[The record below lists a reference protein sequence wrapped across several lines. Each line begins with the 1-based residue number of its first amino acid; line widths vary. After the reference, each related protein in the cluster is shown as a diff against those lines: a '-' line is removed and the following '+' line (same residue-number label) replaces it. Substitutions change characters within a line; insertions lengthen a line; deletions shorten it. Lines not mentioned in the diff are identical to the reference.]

1 MKIFFGIMVLVFS
14 LGLLGAAELTVPR
27 LEMTSRGRMED
38 GEFVLGSVVSADLA
52 LSGGYKYGA
61 LLGFSFEAADLA
73 KAMAYR
79 NFSFGHLPAGT
90 GSVTPNDYNNLVDQ
104 ANGRLKNQGT
114 LNFRIARAT
123 ARDLFDKP
131 LELSFFIGET
141 GYFCNGDEFS
151 ERFGINPIGSEFRG
165 FFYFPDGIGG
175 DITRQYKGIHGVQGT
190 GISLALTAWESFVPM
205 FYLYQDFSYLR
216 FINNQITGNRY
227 SGDLR
232 FLINRESVKLEAFG
246 GLSLTGGLDANI
258 RGGILAHFSSQER
271 VEFLFQGGIPGWEK
285 GTDFS
290 IDNFY
295 FLMEPRLL
303 FENYGFYVTFFY
315 HPLEYNHIKTEEER
329 GKADINVK
337 FLSGNINTGFTWG
350 LETTLGLK
358 LDGKEDFS
366 VWVSPFAGFLASG
379 LRWDAK
385 LRVNALEWKTPGE
398 MFELF
403 IGVRTAF

>member
-1 MKIFFGIMVLVFS
+1 
-14 LGLLGAAELTVPR
+14 
-27 LEMTSRGRMED
+27 
-38 GEFVLGSVVSADLA
+38 VVSADLA

-79 NFSFGHLPAGT
+79 NFSFGSLPAG
-90 GSVTPNDYNNLVDQ
+90 SSIDSDDYNNLVDQ
-104 ANGRLKNQGT
+104 ANDRLKNRGT
-114 LNFRIARAT
+114 LNFRIAKAT
-123 ARDLFDKP
+123 ARDLFNKP

-151 ERFGINPIGSEFRG
+151 ERFGINPVGSEFRG

-190 GISLALTAWESFVPM
+190 GLSLALTAWESFVPM
-205 FYLYQDFSYLR
+205 LYLYQDFSYLR
-216 FINNQITGNRY
+216 LINNQITGNRY

-246 GLSLTGGLDANI
+246 GLSFTSGFDANI
-258 RGGILAHFSSQER
+258 RGGLLAHFSSQER

-285 GTDFS
+285 GDDFS

-303 FENYGFYVTFFY
+303 FENFGFYVTFFY
-315 HPLEYNHIKTEEER
+315 HPLEYMHIKTPEER

-350 LETTLGLK
+350 LETTFGLK
-358 LDGKEDFS
+358 IDGKEDFS

-379 LRWDAK
+379 LRWDTK
-385 LRVNALEWKTPGE
+385 LRVNVLEWQTPSE

>member
-1 MKIFFGIMVLVFS
+1 MKNFFGIVLLVFS
-14 LGLLGAAELTVPR
+14 LGALGAAELTVPR
-27 LEMTSRGRMED
+27 LEMASRGRMED
-38 GEFVLGSVVSADLA
+38 GEFALGSVVSADLA

-61 LLGFSFEAADLA
+61 LLGFSFEAPDLA

-79 NFSFGHLPAGT
+79 NFSFGRLPPGT
-90 GSVTPNDYNNLVDQ
+90 PITDFEYNELVDQ
-104 ANGRLKNQGT
+104 TNDRLKNQGT
-114 LNFRIARAT
+114 LSFRVAKAT

-141 GYFCNGDEFS
+141 GYFCNGDEFT

-175 DITRQYKGIHGVQGT
+175 DMTRQYKGIHGVRGT
-190 GISLALTAWESFVPM
+190 GISLALTGWESFVPM
-205 FYLYQDFSYLR
+205 LYFYQDFSYFR
-216 FINNQITGNRY
+216 VVNNQVVGTRY
-227 SGDLR
+227 SGDFR

-246 GLSLTGGLDANI
+246 GVSLNGGLDANI

-271 VEFLFQGGIPGWEK
+271 VEFLLQGGIPGWEK
-285 GTDFS
+285 GEDFG

-303 FENYGFYVTFFY
+303 FEDFGFYVTFFY
-315 HPLEYNHIKTEEER
+315 HPLEYMHIKTPEER
-329 GKADINVK
+329 GKADINIK
-337 FLSGNINTGFTWG
+337 FLSEDANTGFTWG

-366 VWVSPFAGFLASG
+366 VWVSPFTGFMASG
-379 LRWDAK
+379 LRWDTK
-385 LRVNALEWKTPGE
+385 LRVNVLEWQTPAE